1 MCVRVCHVPLTD
13 DDPQANIGWQAHL
26 STRSS
31 ASYLSQCHKKQ
42 TQRSQERTK
51 LGREPLSKLT
61 IRLPAY
67 NVTGEI
73 DKQRA
78 FLKKKKKKM
87 RYIILILLQFSLSA
101 LTLSQN
107 QNFYD
112 ADPHIIE
119 LTARNFDKV
128 VYGTNHSTLVEFYA
142 PWCGYCKQLKPKY
155 HKVAKRLDGIV
166 QIASVNCDLAKN
178 RQLCSEQGI
187 QGFPTVKIFKP
198 PSGHNGKKS
207 NKFDGVLYQGARE
220 VKAIADFTLGFV
232 RNSVTKLEKKP
243 AVLRK
248 LLHREK
254 YLGILLSRKDTIS
267 PLYKSIALNW
277 MGKVKFA
284 MVPLDKID
292 PESFFGSAVFK
303 GDKYSDLLN
312 LLRTTIEELKRNGA
326 KSNKFIVLDIERG
339 AIEPLETKPSSGI
352 KGAVISEFLSKI
364 TGEIPNEG
372 PLSKR
377 QDYIDGLKRGQ
388 HKKEGKSKT
397 GSSRR
402 DRDEL

>member
-1 MCVRVCHVPLTD
+1 
-13 DDPQANIGWQAHL
+13 
-26 STRSS
+26 
-31 ASYLSQCHKKQ
+31 
-42 TQRSQERTK
+42 
-51 LGREPLSKLT
+51 
-61 IRLPAY
+61 
-67 NVTGEI
+67 
-73 DKQRA
+73 
-78 FLKKKKKKM
+78 M
-87 RYIILILLQFSLSA
+87 RHIILILLQLSLSV

-112 ADPHIIE
+112 SDPHIIE
-119 LTARNFDKV
+119 LTSRNFDKV

-166 QIASVNCDLAKN
+166 QVASVNCDLAKN
-178 RQLCSEQGI
+178 SQLCSEQGI

-198 PSGHNGKKS
+198 PSGHDGKRS
-207 NKFDGVLYQGARE
+207 SKFDGVLYQGERE
-220 VKAIADFTLGFV
+220 VRAIADFTLGFV
-232 RNSVTKLEKKP
+232 RNSVAKLEKKP
-243 AVLRK
+243 SVLRK

-254 YLGILLSRKDTIS
+254 YLGILLSKKDTVS

-284 MVPLDKID
+284 MVPLDKMD
-292 PESFFGSAVFK
+292 TESFFGNVMFK
-303 GDKYSDLLN
+303 DDEYTDLLN
-312 LLRTTIEELKRNGA
+312 LLRTTIDELKRNET

-339 AIEPLETKPSSGI
+339 TIEPLETKPSSGI
-352 KGAVISEFLSKI
+352 KRAVVSEFLSKI

-388 HKKEGKSKT
+388 DKREGKSKT
-397 GSSRR
+397 GSGRK